1 MKCKRCGFENKGKNK
16 FCAACGKRLKAPL
29 ILKLMGILAVLTVV
43 AGSLFFSITI
53 LEAMWE
59 DGDEGSAQT
68 SQRDEELQ
76 EAEESPWDLGSLWN
90 DAQAGE
96 VDDYG
101 IDGTDLELSDL
112 RPHFVQEE
120 SAESAVV
127 MVYMIGSDLESM
139 DGSASDDIEEM
150 LEADLG
156 ENLQIVL
163 QTGGAK
169 WWYLDEISSEK
180 QERWLIDQEGPS
192 YVGSAGSGSM
202 TRKSALTDF
211 ISFAAGQYPADR
223 YFLILWDHGGGTMG
237 GYGYDELYEDESL
250 SLADLSEAVQKSGVK
265 FSMIGFDACLMATV
279 ETAFC
284 LEPCADYLIA
294 SEEYMPGDGWYYTDF
309 LTRLGQDPGIPSL
322 ELGKEII
329 DDYGYYYD
337 NDEVTL
343 SMIELREIPYVYE
356 RLGDFLQNAR
366 ADVQEDNARF
376 RELSVARS
384 KAREYCDASI
394 DQVDMYDLV
403 RRADFEGKEELLAA
417 IESCVKYRNDSSLT
431 GSYGLAMYFPYSAM
445 EAYGD
450 TSRILDSIGFS
461 EPLEVYNYFLSVM
474 AGGQSRNE
482 TGNGLAT
489 IRERDYEEENWY
501 RDYQAEFDY
510 GEEYGDLYLE
520 ETEEGF
526 ELILDEEV
534 WDLITDIQLVVMVYD
549 GEDYLNLGYDN
560 LVSWSEDGNLLLD
573 FGYYW
578 VSIDG
583 QPVPFFADTAY
594 EEEGAMI
601 YSGRVYATLNG
612 DTEIELYLE
621 WKPVTEEMAQ
631 QDEFE
636 AEGFI
641 KGYRVVNENTLT
653 VAKGFLP
660 LQEGDEL
667 EFFCDCYDEDGD
679 YSGSYV
685 IAQTTVGA
693 KDPEVSYEELEDMEV
708 ICWYALT
715 DIYQQELYTETIVIT
730 P

>member
-1 MKCKRCGFENKGKNK
+1 
-16 FCAACGKRLKAPL
+16 
-29 ILKLMGILAVLTVV
+29 
-43 AGSLFFSITI
+43 
-53 LEAMWE
+53 
-59 DGDEGSAQT
+59 
-68 SQRDEELQ
+68 
-76 EAEESPWDLGSLWN
+76 
-90 DAQAGE
+90 
-96 VDDYG
+96 
-101 IDGTDLELSDL
+101 
-112 RPHFVQEE
+112 
-120 SAESAVV
+120 
-127 MVYMIGSDLESM
+127 
-139 DGSASDDIEEM
+139 
-150 LEADLG
+150 
-156 ENLQIVL
+156 
-163 QTGGAK
+163 
-169 WWYLDEISSEK
+169 
-180 QERWLIDQEGPS
+180 
-192 YVGSAGSGSM
+192 
-202 TRKSALTDF
+202 
-211 ISFAAGQYPADR
+211 
-223 YFLILWDHGGGTMG
+223 MG
-237 GYGYDELYEDESL
+237 GFGYDELYEDESL

-679 YSGSYV
+679 SSGSYV

>member
-1 MKCKRCGFENKGKNK
+1 
-16 FCAACGKRLKAPL
+16 
-29 ILKLMGILAVLTVV
+29 
-43 AGSLFFSITI
+43 
-53 LEAMWE
+53 
-59 DGDEGSAQT
+59 
-68 SQRDEELQ
+68 
-76 EAEESPWDLGSLWN
+76 
-90 DAQAGE
+90 
-96 VDDYG
+96 
-101 IDGTDLELSDL
+101 
-112 RPHFVQEE
+112 
-120 SAESAVV
+120 
-127 MVYMIGSDLESM
+127 
-139 DGSASDDIEEM
+139 
-150 LEADLG
+150 
-156 ENLQIVL
+156 
-163 QTGGAK
+163 
-169 WWYLDEISSEK
+169 
-180 QERWLIDQEGPS
+180 
-192 YVGSAGSGSM
+192 
-202 TRKSALTDF
+202 
-211 ISFAAGQYPADR
+211 
-223 YFLILWDHGGGTMG
+223 
-237 GYGYDELYEDESL
+237 
-250 SLADLSEAVQKSGVK
+250 
-265 FSMIGFDACLMATV
+265 
-279 ETAFC
+279 
-284 LEPCADYLIA
+284 
-294 SEEYMPGDGWYYTDF
+294 
-309 LTRLGQDPGIPSL
+309 
-322 ELGKEII
+322 
-329 DDYGYYYD
+329 
-337 NDEVTL
+337 
-343 SMIELREIPYVYE
+343 
-356 RLGDFLQNAR
+356 
-366 ADVQEDNARF
+366 
-376 RELSVARS
+376 
-384 KAREYCDASI
+384 
-394 DQVDMYDLV
+394 MYDLV

-450 TSRILDSIGFS
+450 TSRILDDIGFS
-461 EPLEVYNYFLSVM
+461 EPLEAYNYFLSVM

-693 KDPEVSYEELEDMEV
+693 QDPEVSYEELEDMEV

>member
-59 DGDEGSAQT
+59 DGDGGSAQT
-68 SQRDEELQ
+68 SQQNDELQ
-76 EAEESPWDLGSLWN
+76 EAEESPWDLDSLW
-90 DAQAGE
+90 DDVQAGE
-96 VDDYG
+96 QDDYG

-112 RPHFVQEE
+112 RPHFAQEE

-180 QERWLIDQEGPS
+180 QERWLIDQEGLS

-237 GYGYDELYEDESL
+237 GFGYDELYEDESL
-250 SLADLSEAVQKSGVK
+250 SLADLSEAIQKSGVK

-583 QPVPFFADTAY
+583 QPVPFFADTVY

-693 KDPEVSYEELEDMEV
+693 QDPAVSYEELEDMEV

>member
-1 MKCKRCGFENKGKNK
+1 
-16 FCAACGKRLKAPL
+16 
-29 ILKLMGILAVLTVV
+29 
-43 AGSLFFSITI
+43 
-53 LEAMWE
+53 
-59 DGDEGSAQT
+59 
-68 SQRDEELQ
+68 
-76 EAEESPWDLGSLWN
+76 
-90 DAQAGE
+90 
-96 VDDYG
+96 
-101 IDGTDLELSDL
+101 
-112 RPHFVQEE
+112 
-120 SAESAVV
+120 
-127 MVYMIGSDLESM
+127 
-139 DGSASDDIEEM
+139 
-150 LEADLG
+150 
-156 ENLQIVL
+156 
-163 QTGGAK
+163 
-169 WWYLDEISSEK
+169 
-180 QERWLIDQEGPS
+180 
-192 YVGSAGSGSM
+192 
-202 TRKSALTDF
+202 
-211 ISFAAGQYPADR
+211 
-223 YFLILWDHGGGTMG
+223 
-237 GYGYDELYEDESL
+237 
-250 SLADLSEAVQKSGVK
+250 
-265 FSMIGFDACLMATV
+265 MIGFDACLMATV

-549 GEDYLNLGYDN
+549 GE
-560 LVSWSEDGNLLLD
+560 
-573 FGYYW
+573 
-578 VSIDG
+578 
-583 QPVPFFADTAY
+583 
-594 EEEGAMI
+594 
-601 YSGRVYATLNG
+601 
-612 DTEIELYLE
+612 
-621 WKPVTEEMAQ
+621 
-631 QDEFE
+631 
-636 AEGFI
+636 
-641 KGYRVVNENTLT
+641 
-653 VAKGFLP
+653 
-660 LQEGDEL
+660 
-667 EFFCDCYDEDGD
+667 
-679 YSGSYV
+679 
-685 IAQTTVGA
+685 
-693 KDPEVSYEELEDMEV
+693 
-708 ICWYALT
+708 
-715 DIYQQELYTETIVIT
+715 
-730 P
+730 